1 MSASP
6 RRAAAGLAG
15 ALALAAGTLGLVA
28 GAPTAGGQAA
38 AEPAPTP
45 RAECGPA
52 SRPEPDMQGR
62 VPAESVTSGDAL
74 EGYRCNLEM
83 VGRHGNSAGYKVH
96 RYIDAAGRECAYYD
110 STLLFPT
117 GLATHEN
124 GPGVHVLDMTDP
136 SKPVLTASLVTPAM
150 QSPHES
156 LTLHAGRGLL
166 LADMGYPTTN
176 PGFVDIYDVKAD
188 CRNPVLVHSS
198 PLGILG
204 HESGISPDGMT
215 FWVTSTAARTI
226 TALDITNPAVPVPL
240 WVGTDWFA
248 HGVRISPDGNRL
260 YSADAAGDKG
270 VSILDVSE
278 VQARV
283 PNPTVTEIS
292 HLTWPEV
299 SIPQV
304 AIPITI
310 AGRPYL
316 AEIDEFGNGGPVG
329 AARLIDIADEKNP
342 KVVSNIRL
350 EVNQTEAQAANA
362 GDPGGDSSLS
372 GYTGHY
378 CNVPRADDPEIL
390 ACSFTNSGLR
400 VFDIRDPQAPR
411 EIAYFNQPVEGTFP
425 GDPPV
430 SYAMSAPT
438 FVPERNEIWYAD
450 GNSGLWIL
458 RATNGVFGSAP
469 AAGPTPAAAA
479 DVTPAPAA
487 AAPAPRRTLPA
498 TGGSGALFGVGLA
511 LLGSALAL
519 RRRVTAAEDQEPR
532 PPLRSGWKSR

>member
-1 MSASP
+1 MSLSAH
-6 RRAAAGLAG
+6 RAIIGIAG
-15 ALALAAGTLGLVA
+15 AVALAAGTLGLVA
-28 GAPTAGGQAA
+28 GAPAAGGQAA
-38 AEPAPTP
+38 TTEPAPTP
-45 RAECGPA
+45 RAECGPG

-62 VPAESVTSGDAL
+62 VPASAVESGDAL
-74 EGYRCNLEM
+74 EGYRCNLEEIS
-83 VGRHGNSAGYKVH
+83 RHGNSAGYKVH
-96 RYIDAAGRECAYYD
+96 RYIDAAGHECAYYD

-117 GLATHEN
+117 GLAAHEN

-136 SKPVLTASLVTPAM
+136 SKPVLTASLLTPAM

-156 LTLHAGRGLL
+156 LTLHQGRGLL

-188 CRNPVLVHSS
+188 CRNPVLLHSS

-215 FWVTSTAARTI
+215 FWVSSTVGRTI
-226 TALDITNPAVPVPL
+226 TALDITNPALPVPL

-260 YSADAAGDKG
+260 YSANASGDKG

-283 PNPTVTEIS
+283 TNPTVTEIS
-292 HLTWPEV
+292 HVTWPEV

-310 AGRPYL
+310 GGRPYL

-329 AARLIDIADEKNP
+329 AARIIDIADEKNP

-350 EVNQTEAQAANA
+350 EVNQTPAQAANA
-362 GDPGGDSSLS
+362 GDPGGDSALS

-400 VFDIRDPQAPR
+400 IFDIRDPLAPR
-411 EIAYFNQPVEGTFP
+411 EIAYFNKPVEGTFP
-425 GDPPV
+425 DDPPA

-469 AAGPTPAAAA
+469 AAGATGAPAA
-479 DVTPAPAA
+479 PAPAA
-487 AAPAPRRTLPA
+487 AAPAAIARNTLPA
-498 TGGSGALFGVGLA
+498 TGGSALWLGIGATLFGTA
-511 LLGSALAL
+511 LVL
-519 RRRVTAAEDQEPR
+519 RRRAVKI
-532 PPLRSGWKSR
+532 G